1 MFETRSPFP
10 DGAVE
15 LPAKTAITH
24 CPTVIRV
31 FTFRKACS
39 TARTRL
45 FSLIERFEARTRR
58 RLAES
63 LTFPSSPAPRISAPR
78 DSQCAK
84 ACLCAGGSVS
94 CHVGRLRIRRKGA
107 KAANLRPSGLDSL
120 AAAAP
125 ADLAGGSLR
134 DRAAPRPGS
143 FDSLGAAGASG
154 GPDFSGAGGRP
165 DLLAS
170 GVGQPDLG
178 ALAALRSLAGL
189 GGLGSLGSLGG
200 LGGLGSLG
208 GFGGFPRGAPGALR
222 NLAELS
228 ASHTTA
234 TMNQLVALNVQ
245 LRQQNAVLQHCT
257 MQLVQQLER
266 EARCA
271 ACQKSRSAAASA
283 ADGATNGAQ
292 GAPSRP
298 DAAPSAAEALERVA
312 AGSRVAALLSSL
324 RGYESPTPLAARMEA
339 RGDGD
344 SGDGAP
350 SARVAGAES
359 SPSFAADTAEG
370 EVPQDTK
377 RPLQSETPISVDPT
391 DPVDASKDGT
401 EANGASTKAKDV
413 APMADVKTAPRAA
426 EGDAKAGIGA
436 KRKSPEPATEQDD

>member
-1 MFETRSPFP
+1 M
-10 DGAVE
+10 
-15 LPAKTAITH
+15 
-24 CPTVIRV
+24 
-31 FTFRKACS
+31 
-39 TARTRL
+39 
-45 FSLIERFEARTRR
+45 
-58 RLAES
+58 
-63 LTFPSSPAPRISAPR
+63 
-78 DSQCAK
+78 
-84 ACLCAGGSVS
+84 S

-107 KAANLRPSGLDSL
+107 KAANLMPSGLDSL

-134 DRAAPRPGS
+134 DRAAPRPSS
-143 FDSLGAAGASG
+143 FDSLGAAAASG

-208 GFGGFPRGAPGALR
+208 GFGGFPHGAPGALR

-245 LRQQNAVLQHCT
+245 LRQQNAELQHCT
-257 MQLVQQLER
+257 MQLVHQLER

-292 GAPSRP
+292 GALSRP

-350 SARVAGAES
+350 SARVAGAEP
-359 SPSFAADTAEG
+359 SPSFAADTTEG

-391 DPVDASKDGT
+391 DPIDASKDGT